1 MSRVLPSG
9 IPAIIPDSV
18 GFRNKLILPWNDLIR
33 TCVPQNS
40 VDSAE
45 KSGFRK
51 MRPGR
56 NRNTKRNAH
65 QRLRVVGGRP
75 VKAIRARPK
84 LELCF
89 GQVGQRWYLYKE
101 RSVPKFGAGGL
112 APTFKNNFAIPI
124 ECNDCCVRKE
134 HSATCIDKGSQ
145 SNEGMWEAGNDVA
158 FSAGWGQ
165 GSYRCQFTTCNGV
178 HCGAVG
184 DANPN
189 CGSGSVIICSRC
201 SGGQIIKGRIL
212 SLQCQCLCQ
221 GMRDGITASKCC
233 KC

>member
-1 MSRVLPSG
+1 M
-9 IPAIIPDSV
+9 
-18 GFRNKLILPWNDLIR
+18 
-33 TCVPQNS
+33 C
-40 VDSAE
+40 SAE
-45 KSGFRK
+45 LSGFRGK
-51 MRPGR
+51 
-56 NRNTKRNAH
+56 KRIPENEALH
-65 QRLRVVGGRP
+65 DPEYKTECTSKHVG
-75 VKAIRARPK
+75 AIRARPK

-89 GQVGQRWYLYKE
+89 GQVGRRWYLCEE
-101 RSVPKFGAGGL
+101 RPVPKFGAGGL

-145 SNEGMWEAGNDVA
+145 SNEGLWEAGHGVA

-189 CGSGSVIICSRC
+189 FGSGGVIICNRC
-201 SGGQIIKGRIL
+201 SGGKIYMGG
-212 SLQCQCLCQ
+212 S
-221 GMRDGITASKCC
+221 
-233 KC
+233 

>member
-1 MSRVLPSG
+1 MFFLCLLSECSLHVAQNTMSRVLPSG

-45 KSGFRK
+45 KRGFRK

-65 QRLRVVGGRP
+65 QRLHGVGGRP
-75 VKAIRARPK
+75 VEAILTRPK

-112 APTFKNNFAIPI
+112 ASTFKNNYAIPI
-124 ECNDCCVRKE
+124 ECND
-134 HSATCIDKGSQ
+134 
-145 SNEGMWEAGNDVA
+145 
-158 FSAGWGQ
+158 
-165 GSYRCQFTTCNGV
+165 
-178 HCGAVG
+178 
-184 DANPN
+184 
-189 CGSGSVIICSRC
+189 
-201 SGGQIIKGRIL
+201 
-212 SLQCQCLCQ
+212 
-221 GMRDGITASKCC
+221 
-233 KC
+233 

>member
-65 QRLRVVGGRP
+65 QRLHGVGGRP
-75 VKAIRARPK
+75 VEAILARPK

-112 APTFKNNFAIPI
+112 ASTFKNNFAIPI
-124 ECNDCCVRKE
+124 ECND
-134 HSATCIDKGSQ
+134 
-145 SNEGMWEAGNDVA
+145 
-158 FSAGWGQ
+158 
-165 GSYRCQFTTCNGV
+165 
-178 HCGAVG
+178 
-184 DANPN
+184 
-189 CGSGSVIICSRC
+189 
-201 SGGQIIKGRIL
+201 
-212 SLQCQCLCQ
+212 
-221 GMRDGITASKCC
+221 
-233 KC
+233 